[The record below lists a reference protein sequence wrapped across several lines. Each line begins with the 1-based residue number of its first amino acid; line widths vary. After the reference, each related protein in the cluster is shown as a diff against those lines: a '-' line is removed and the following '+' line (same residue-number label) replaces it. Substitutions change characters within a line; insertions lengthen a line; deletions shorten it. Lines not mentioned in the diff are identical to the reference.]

1 MSDIFKEDGNL
12 REIVEMLPI
21 LDWWCEPGSVRSE
34 LVKSWII
41 AKSSIDL
48 GKSLAELSLT
58 IKEASNSSNKLWD
71 KILILNKLLG
81 IISFIWVIYTI
92 LAFYK

>member
-1 MSDIFKEDGNL
+1 MSDVFKEDGSL
-12 REIVEMLPI
+12 KEIVEMLPI
-21 LDWWCEPGSVRSE
+21 LDGWANPGSVRSE

-48 GKSLAELSLT
+48 GKSLSELSLT
-58 IKEASNSSNKLWD
+58 IKEASNSSNNLWD